1 MKKLALLFTF
11 IAASCFANV
20 HFPDGGNSSIY
31 HVDQYGNSKKT
42 KKKKSLKVKSFDT
55 MTPSKKDILPDYRP
69 GR

>member
-20 HFPDGGNSSIY
+20 HFPDGGNGSVY
-31 HVDQYGNSKKT
+31 HVDQFGSSKS
-42 KKKKSLKVKSFDT
+42 KKKSLKIKSIET
-55 MTPSKKDILPDYRP
+55 MTPPKTEILPDYRP